1 VIARFVG
8 GPWDGQTEERSD
20 RPAFVVKTGEPTPAA
35 DDFDDDKAGEVYLY
49 RDVGDATDGAALFE
63 VAGRRP
69 G

>member
-8 GPWDGQTEERSD
+8 GPWDGQQEERND
-20 RPAFVVKTGEPTPAA
+20 RPAFVVKTDEDTVVLEETT
-35 DDFDDDKAGEVYLY
+35 AGEVYLY
-49 RDVGDATDGAALFE
+49 RDVGDAADGAILFE